1 MSVETK
7 QLVELV
13 TGCLRE
19 VADQE
24 GLELPQLDAQ
34 TELFGTQGFLDSS
47 ALVMLVTLVEEAI
60 DERYSVTVSLAD
72 ERAMS
77 RARSPFQTIA
87 SLAEYAREEIVA
99 ARGDG

>member
-1 MSVETK
+1 MTVETK

-13 TGCLRE
+13 KECLRE
-19 VADQE
+19 VSDRDGFA
-24 GLELPQLDAQ
+24 LPPLDAQ
-34 TELFGTQGFLDSS
+34 TELFGTVGFLDSS

-60 DERYSVTVSLAD
+60 DTQFSVTVSLAD

-87 SLAEYAREEIVA
+87 SLAEYAREEILA